1 VVDVLQRFYFAYDA
15 ENTYDK
21 YNFPILMGYRPFVVE
36 RMFNPPKQI
45 KWENNMPV
53 GQLQLLVYGQPI
65 PLNTNPPPAS
75 TYNVITLPSYYTN
88 YGFTLQVSGRLIV
101 EALIIADILNITYDY
116 FKDWNFLLNAEMFA
130 ASEVEGPRARLL
142 AECSSAG
149 RVVPV
154 LSASAVA
161 LQVSGSAG
169 RVFGLQMIC
178 IPRRPNL
185 VVLDVRP
192 SKNGLQVCACRRSLA
207 SLRASSSIY

>member
-1 VVDVLQRFYFAYDA
+1 MSKEQEQTADTSDSEHPSCSSDELFLPYYSKYVEPTTPDLRPFAFIDLVSPNLTYNQSLKDATSNLIVVDVLQRFYFAYDA

-101 EALIIADILNITYDY
+101 E
-116 FKDWNFLLNAEMFA
+116 
-130 ASEVEGPRARLL
+130 V
-142 AECSSAG
+142 
-149 RVVPV
+149 
-154 LSASAVA
+154 
-161 LQVSGSAG
+161 
-169 RVFGLQMIC
+169 
-178 IPRRPNL
+178 
-185 VVLDVRP
+185 
-192 SKNGLQVCACRRSLA
+192 
-207 SLRASSSIY
+207 